1 MPNMNLIK
9 RMITLNKEKWLEN
22 ASGEE
27 LIEQYGI
34 TMNNLGKTIMF
45 SVSYMEY
52 KKELEMIKAE
62 MLKRMK

>member
-1 MPNMNLIK
+1 M
-9 RMITLNKEKWLEN
+9 TKEQWLEQ

-34 TMNNLGKTIMF
+34 TMNNLGKTKMF

>member
-1 MPNMNLIK
+1 M
-9 RMITLNKEKWLEN
+9 TKEQWLEK

-34 TMNNLGKTIMF
+34 TMNLLGKTKIF
-45 SVSYMEY
+45 SVSWMDY

-62 MLKRMK
+62 MLKRMNRQ